1 MAAEPRGCEVI
12 VRLMGEGQLDVA
24 DEDLSSLNTLDAELE
39 SAIESGDETAFRA
52 ALHALL
58 ENVRKVG
65 TPLAP
70 DSLAPSELI
79 LPPADAHI
87 DEVRAM
93 LGDEGLIPD

>member
-1 MAAEPRGCEVI
+1 
-12 VRLMGEGQLDVA
+12 MGEGQLDVA
-24 DEDLSSLNTLDAELE
+24 DEELSALNTLDAELE
-39 SAIESGDETAFRA
+39 SAIESGDETSFRS
-52 ALHALL
+52 ALNALL

-65 TPLAP
+65 KPLPP

-87 DEVRAM
+87 DEVRSM

>member
-1 MAAEPRGCEVI
+1 MAAEPRGCPVI

-24 DEDLSSLNTLDAELE
+24 ADELSALNTLDAELE
-39 SAIESGDETAFRA
+39 SAIEAGDEAAFRV

-58 ENVRKVG
+58 ESVRKVG
-65 TPLAP
+65 TPLPA

-87 DEVRAM
+87 DEVRSM

>member
-1 MAAEPRGCEVI
+1 
-12 VRLMGEGQLDVA
+12 MGEGQLDVA
-24 DEDLSSLNTLDAELE
+24 DEELSALNTLDAELE
-39 SAIESGDETAFRA
+39 SAIESGDETSFRS
-52 ALHALL
+52 ALHTLL

-65 TPLAP
+65 KPLPP

-87 DEVRAM
+87 DEVRSM

>member
-1 MAAEPRGCEVI
+1 MI

-24 DEDLSSLNTLDAELE
+24 DGDLAALNTLDGELE
-39 SAIESGDETAFRA
+39 SAIETGDEAAFRA

-65 TPLAP
+65 KPLPA

-79 LPPADAHI
+79 LPPADAAI